1 MKKNYKNDVIGK
13 TKEEKIEVEYTIP
26 EDYVEEYD
34 EVVED
39 E

>member
-1 MKKNYKNDVIGK
+1 M
-13 TKEEKIEVEYTIP
+13 EEKEQVIEVEYTIP

>member
-1 MKKNYKNDVIGK
+1 M
-13 TKEEKIEVEYTIP
+13 EEKIEVEYTIP

-39 E
+39 EQSITEMR